1 MDKTTEALIQVLK
14 RFGDKESLTL
24 VKGLTEQS
32 KVDAQKQYDDTV
44 LNTALMKKQQ
54 GRGMTN
60 TEIAA
65 VHAMDKIKVNPP
77 KPIEQPP
84 SVKVGDTKTNMLA
97 GKDSLYSTAFI
108 SSTVPFNNQLHYNDG
123 VRTIDIDGS
132 GIVMSSTGAAT
143 LTITPSLITHNM
155 SLVEIDVCSGGVAKK
170 MLILAS
176 APY

>member
-1 MDKTTEALIQVLK
+1 MDKTTEALIQILK
-14 RFGDKESLTL
+14 RFGDKESLNL

-32 KVDAQKQYDDTV
+32 KVDAQKQYDNEL

-65 VHAMDKIKVNPP
+65 MHAMDKIKVNPP

-84 SVKVGDTKTNMLA
+84 SIKIGDTKTNMLA
-97 GKDSLYSTAFI
+97 GKDSLYSPSFESS
-108 SSTVPFNNQLHYNDG
+108 SSTPFNNELHYDDG
-123 VRTIDIDGS
+123 TTTVDIDGN
-132 GIVMSSTGAAT
+132 GIVIDRGNT
-143 LTITPSLITHNM
+143 LTINPALITQNM
-155 SLVEIDVCSGGVAKK
+155 GIVEIDVCSGGVARK

>member
-14 RFGDKESLTL
+14 RFGDKESLNL

-32 KVDAQKQYDDTV
+32 KVDAQKQYDNEL

-65 VHAMDKIKVNPP
+65 MHAMNKIKVNPP

-84 SVKVGDTKTNMLA
+84 SIKVGDTKTNMLS
-97 GKDSLYSTAFI
+97 GKDTLYPNSFGNL
-108 SSTVPFNNQLHYNDG
+108 FNNELHYDDG
-123 VRTIDIDGS
+123 TTTVDIDGN
-132 GIVMSSTGAAT
+132 GIVIDRGYT
-143 LTITPSLITHNM
+143 LTIDPALITHNM
-155 SLVEIDVCSGGVAKK
+155 GLVEIDVCSGGVAKK
-170 MLILAS
+170 MLIIAS

>member
-14 RFGDKESLTL
+14 RFGDKESLNL

-32 KVDAQKQYDDTV
+32 KVDAQKQYDDSV
-44 LNTALMKKQQ
+44 LSTALMKKQQ

-65 VHAMDKIKVNPP
+65 MHAMNKIKVNPP

-84 SVKVGDTKTNMLA
+84 SIKVGDIKTDMLS
-97 GKDSLYSTAFI
+97 GKDTLYPNSFSLKDTL
-108 SSTVPFNNQLHYNDG
+108 FNNELHYDDG
-123 VRTIDIDGS
+123 TTTIDIDGN
-132 GIVMSSTGAAT
+132 GIVIDRGNT
-143 LTITPSLITHNM
+143 LTINPALITQNM
-155 SLVEIDVCSGGVAKK
+155 GLVEIDVCSGGVAKK
-170 MLILAS
+170 MLIIAS

>member
-14 RFGDKESLTL
+14 RFGDKESLNL

-32 KVDAQKQYDDTV
+32 KVDAQKQYDDAV

-60 TEIAA
+60 TEISAM
-65 VHAMDKIKVNPP
+65 HAMDKIKVNPP

-84 SVKVGDTKTNMLA
+84 SIKVGDTKTNMLA
-97 GKDSLYSTAFI
+97 GKDSLYGTSFQT
-108 SSTVPFNNQLHYNDG
+108 PFNNELHYNNG
-123 VRTIDIDGS
+123 IVTVDIDGN
-132 GIVMSSTGAAT
+132 GIVIQKSGKS
-143 LTITPSLITHNM
+143 LTINPSLITQNM
-155 SLVEIDVCSGGVAKK
+155 GLIEIDVCSGGVTKK

>member
-1 MDKTTEALIQVLK
+1 MDKTTEALIQILK
-14 RFGDKESLTL
+14 RFGDKESLSL

-32 KVDAQKQYDDTV
+32 NVDSQKQYDDNA

-65 VHAMDKIKVNPP
+65 VQAMDKIRVNPP
-77 KPIEQPP
+77 KPIEQP
-84 SVKVGDTKTNMLA
+84 SSIKIGDTKTNMLS
-97 GKDSLYSTAFI
+97 GKDTLTSNFN
-108 SSTVPFNNQLHYNDG
+108 PFNNQLHYDDG
-123 VRTIDIDGS
+123 TTTVDIDGD
-132 GIVMSSTGAAT
+132 GIVIDRGNT
-143 LTITPSLITHNM
+143 LTINPALITQNM
-155 SLVEIDVCSGGVAKK
+155 GIVEIDVCSGGVAMK

>member
-32 KVDAQKQYDDTV
+32 KVDAQKQYDDAI

-65 VHAMDKIKVNPP
+65 MHAMDKIKINSP
-77 KPIEQPP
+77 KPIEQPEP
-84 SVKVGDTKTNMLA
+84 IKFGDTKTNMLV
-97 GKDSLYSTAFI
+97 GRDSLSLEARI
-108 SSTVPFNNQLHYNDG
+108 SAIESLLSGLNTQTSITVCGLG
-123 VRTIDIDGS
+123 TRTF
-132 GIVMSSTGAAT
+132 
-143 LTITPSLITHNM
+143 LTS
-155 SLVEIDVCSGGVAKK
+155 
-170 MLILAS
+170 
-176 APY
+176 

>member
-14 RFGDKESLTL
+14 RFGDKESLNL

-32 KVDAQKQYDDTV
+32 KLDAQKQYDDAI
-44 LNTALMKKQQ
+44 LNTALLKKQQ

-65 VHAMDKIKVNPP
+65 MHAMDKIKVNPP
-77 KPIEQPP
+77 KPIEKPE
-84 SVKVGDTKTNMLA
+84 SVKVGDIKTNMLS
-97 GKDSLYSTAFI
+97 GKDTLTPSFN
-108 SSTVPFNNQLHYNDG
+108 PFNNELHYDDG
-123 VRTIDIDGS
+123 TTTVDIDGN
-132 GIVMSSTGAAT
+132 GIVIDRGYT
-143 LTITPSLITHNM
+143 LTINPALITHNM
-155 SLVEIDVCSGGVAKK
+155 GLVEIDVCSGGVAKK

>member
-1 MDKTTEALIQVLK
+1 MDKTTEALIQILK
-14 RFGDKESLTL
+14 RFGDKESLSL
-24 VKGLTEQS
+24 VQGLTEQTNLDS
-32 KVDAQKQYDDTV
+32 QKQYDDNA

-65 VHAMDKIKVNPP
+65 VQAMDKIRVNPP

-84 SVKVGDTKTNMLA
+84 SIKVGDTKTNMLS
-97 GKDSLYSTAFI
+97 GKDTLTSNFN
-108 SSTVPFNNQLHYNDG
+108 PFNNQLHYDDG
-123 VRTIDIDGS
+123 TTTIDIDGD
-132 GIVMSSTGAAT
+132 GIVIDRGYT
-143 LTITPSLITHNM
+143 LTINPSLITQNM
-155 SLVEIDVCSGGVAKK
+155 GLVEIDVCSGGVAKK

>member
-1 MDKTTEALIQVLK
+1 MDKTTETLIQVLK
-14 RFGDKESLTL
+14 RFGDKESLSMA
-24 VKGLTEQS
+24 KGLTEQS

-60 TEIAA
+60 TEISAM
-65 VHAMDKIKVNPP
+65 HAMDKIKVNPP

-84 SVKVGDTKTNMLA
+84 SIKVGDTKTNMLS
-97 GKDSLYSTAFI
+97 GKDTLTSNFNT
-108 SSTVPFNNQLHYNDG
+108 FNNQLHYDDG
-123 VRTIDIDGS
+123 TTTVDIDGN
-132 GIVMSSTGAAT
+132 GIVIDRGYT
-143 LTITPSLITHNM
+143 LTIDPALITHNM
-155 SLVEIDVCSGGVAKK
+155 GLVEIDVCSGGVTKK